1 MEMQIATNKK
11 MYVIGHYHIAPY
23 RNVMALRRSQTK
35 SDKRVMNVFGSEY
48 GTPSVGAERD
58 KKTGVP
64 RTHDTRGGRRGNVC
78 TFDCS
83 RISMRRENKDIT
95 QNKHTAR
102 RAVATT
108 LGLR

>member
-11 MYVIGHYHIAPY
+11 MYMIGHYHIAPY
-23 RNVMALRRSQTK
+23 RNVMALRCSQTK

-48 GTPSVGAERD
+48 GTPSGGAERD
-58 KKTGVP
+58 KKLVCP
-64 RTHDTRGGRRGNVC
+64 APMTHEAVAEETSAP
-78 TFDCS
+78 FDCS
-83 RISMRRENKDIT
+83 RVSVRRENKETT
-95 QNKHTAR
+95 QNKHTAH